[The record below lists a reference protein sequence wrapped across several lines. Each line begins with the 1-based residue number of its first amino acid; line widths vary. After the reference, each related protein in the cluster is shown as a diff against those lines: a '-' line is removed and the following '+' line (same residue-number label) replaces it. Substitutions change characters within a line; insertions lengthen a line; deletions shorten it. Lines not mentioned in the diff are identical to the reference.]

1 MSSGSASDMSIK
13 GVKGSSIVG
22 GPYGSKGCGN
32 RAITFEEQVAAERGS
47 GLFGGKSGKGGTN
60 DGGSGVGNIFGRSST
75 PGHPAPTPT
84 ATPNAM
90 RVFTPGGIFDESSMP
105 VDSSADADS
114 GADLFPLYNRIQS
127 AKAAAAAAADA
138 AARPGPYGF
147 SLFSPA
153 HVAAA
158 TSAAAGSDKGK
169 GKDKSTGNG
178 NIFGRL
184 SVPKPPMGP
193 PPAVVA
199 AQAAAP
205 RSGDIDDVGKGPT
218 RYGQMCKKQ
227 QEHGEQLEMQQCT
240 IDQQAQK
247 LNRQEGV
254 LLLQRER
261 IEEQAGVIDQHEHR
275 LGQQEQKMRWLLGKL
290 DRMLILPSDGEQ
302 P

>member
-13 GVKGSSIVG
+13 GVKGSSK
-22 GPYGSKGCGN
+22 GSGN

-47 GLFGGKSGKGGTN
+47 GLFGGKSGKGGPN

-84 ATPNAM
+84 ATPTAM

-138 AARPGPYGF
+138 AASLGPYGF

-158 TSAAAGSDKGK
+158 TSAAARSDKG
-169 GKDKSTGNG
+169 TA
-178 NIFGRL
+178 RM
-184 SVPKPPMGP
+184 KP
-193 PPAVVA
+193 
-199 AQAAAP
+199 
-205 RSGDIDDVGKGPT
+205 SS
-218 RYGQMCKKQ
+218 
-227 QEHGEQLEMQQCT
+227 
-240 IDQQAQK
+240 
-247 LNRQEGV
+247 NN
-254 LLLQRER
+254 
-261 IEEQAGVIDQHEHR
+261 
-275 LGQQEQKMRWLLGKL
+275 
-290 DRMLILPSDGEQ
+290 
-302 P
+302 